1 MLLRFHLPLGDHAED
16 SQVFEHM
23 KLYYPCPFLLLH
35 RTRTLGNSYRELGFP
50 NCFPFI
56 WVVIPNVGLENW
68 KPSDLKFSFPI
79 QITQIKRGS
88 PHPPLRAILNSQMK
102 IKLLI

>member
-23 KLYYPCPFLLLH
+23 KLYYPCPFSYFIEHAHLGIPTGNLAF
-35 RTRTLGNSYRELGFP
+35 RTAFHLF
-50 NCFPFI
+50 

-88 PHPPLRAILNSQMK
+88 PHPPLRAVLNSQMK